1 MAAAMTNTPWR
12 ASSRAT
18 KPMRRTLVSRSS
30 LENPRPFDR
39 CVRIWSPSR
48 ISTEPSA
55 AAIRGP
61 MACARVVLPEQ
72 GRPVSQRMAPANFR
86 LFLQRNEMQAAL
98 CLLAAAPPARAWILA
113 RHHRAGARHAA
124 NAGIVPIVER
134 IVGHVMLAH
143 VRLYVVERPA
153 HERVDLDEAEA
164 AVPGGDRRAG
174 ALGRLVAPDRCN
186 PGVVSRQRRAQGQH
200 LSLLAA
206 AIGVAAPELGPLV

>member
-1 MAAAMTNTPWR
+1 MRSGASWRRSRGGAGITSTSQGLRGRSLMTF
-12 ASSRAT
+12 
-18 KPMRRTLVSRSS
+18 L
-30 LENPRPFDR
+30 
-39 CVRIWSPSR
+39 
-48 ISTEPSA
+48 
-55 AAIRGP
+55 
-61 MACARVVLPEQ
+61 
-72 GRPVSQRMAPANFR
+72 APAASTDARSRLSSGPAASTHAFR
-86 LFLQRNEMQAAL
+86 LFLQRNEMQTAL
-98 CLLAAAPPARAWILA
+98 CFLAAAPPARAWILA

-153 HERVDLDEAEA
+153 HERVDLDEGEA

-174 ALGRLVAPDRCN
+174 ALGWLVAPDRCN